1 MKLTTTLNRA
11 DAPDLEY
18 DPKNYAWQPGNL
30 AQQLATYQKLGV
42 THLKWIAQPDACA
55 MCLQNDGQV
64 VELGQPFMN
73 GNILPQCHPNCGCQV
88 IPVSPHHTLYRSTLL
103 TKQVKRI
110 PNPAPG
116 APPASQ
122 PPVDE
127 TDLERAQIFIPI
139 MRVDAE
145 RRMIEG
151 QATIEDIDGYGTVF
165 SYEASKKAFE
175 AWEGN
180 IREMHQ
186 PVSVGRALEVE
197 FDDENKLI
205 LVRCFISKGAEST
218 WQKILDGTLRGFSV
232 GAKAA
237 KSAWSTI
244 QRNGKAIPYLTDY
257 TLVELSVV
265 DNPATPGCNF
275 AIVRAEGY
283 TEVLA
288 PDSELVQRDL
298 DGLSDASMNQ
308 DGELMHAQYNLHAAR
323 DAVMRACGC
332 AACSAFLA
340 GTYDDDDLR
349 SAQPDFTASFVPT
362 LQRLDAISAGFATRN
377 QDFTAR
383 FAAMERQLA
392 AATQLLQQSLTKAD
406 EQRAE
411 LATVQDTVNR
421 VAAQPLPAS
430 SGPVRNTN
438 GASVSHLDERA
449 LLKLASERGLLSSD
463 EQMVAATKLILNKR
477 NGTK

>member
-1 MKLTTTLNRA
+1 MMKLTILRA

-18 DPKNYAWQPGNL
+18 DPKNFAWQPGNL
-30 AQQLATYQKLGV
+30 AQQLSVYQKLGV
-42 THLKWIAQPDACA
+42 TYLKWIAQPDACA
-55 MCLQNDGQV
+55 ICLQNDGQV

-88 IPVSPHHTLYRSTLL
+88 IPVSPHHTLQRSTPL
-103 TKQVKRI
+103 TTRVKKI
-110 PNPAPG
+110 PAP
-116 APPASQ
+116 ASP

-127 TDLERAQIFIPI
+127 TDIERAQIFIPI
-139 MRVDAE
+139 MRVDPE

-165 SYEASKKAFE
+165 SYEASKRAFE
-175 AWEGN
+175 QWEGN

-186 PVSVGRALEVE
+186 PISVGRALEVE
-197 FDDENKLI
+197 FDDEHKLI

-232 GAKAA
+232 GAKAP
-237 KSAWSTI
+237 KSAWSTV
-244 QRNGKAIPYLTDY
+244 QRNGQSVPYLTDY
-257 TLVELSVV
+257 KLVELSVV

-283 TEVLA
+283 TDVLA
-288 PDSELVQRDL
+288 PDSELRSHMGAL
-298 DGLSDASMNQ
+298 DDTDDMGSMMSEGAMMDAHH
-308 DGELMHAQYNLHAAR
+308 DAR
-323 DAVMRACGC
+323 DAILRACGC
-332 AACSAFLA
+332 AACAACMAFLS
-340 GTYDDDDLR
+340 GTPR
-349 SAQPDFTASFVPT
+349 AEEAEITASFIPA
-362 LQRLDAISAGFATRN
+362 LQRLDAISAGLATRN
-377 QDFTAR
+377 TDMNAR

-392 AATQLLQQSLTKAD
+392 ALMQKVEQNLLKAD

-411 LATVQDTVNR
+411 LATVQATVNR

-430 SGPVRNTN
+430 AGPVRNTN
-438 GASVSHLDERA
+438 GQSVSHLDERA

-463 EQMVAATKLILNKR
+463 EQMTAATKLLLGQKQR
-477 NGTK
+477 GK